1 MANNKFQLKRT
12 SVTGRTP
19 NTTNSSNTSFIDA
32 GELAV
37 NLTDKKLYSS
47 DGSAYFEVGANLT
60 SLSVTNGSIIVAN
73 NSSTALRVTQEGTGN
88 AIVIEDST
96 NPDSSPFVISANG
109 WTVLGANTPSNILQV
124 VAPNSSALGQG
135 IEVTTSANGYFRLA
149 SGSSGAFLPAFSGQ
163 STLTTAAY
171 GLFFNGKSANNTDTS
186 VGVLTFSA
194 RYNDGTSTGAN
205 VGSTQIA
212 TQFLNF
218 VTPLVTILGNGNMG
232 IGNTAPA
239 SKLVVAGTSSYS
251 GNASF
256 AANVTVTGTAILNA
270 ISANGSL
277 GLDTQV
283 LTSNGSS
290 VYWSASGGGGKIAGP
305 GLTSNASHYEVLA
318 NTGIIA
324 NATGTFVNSAYIAT
338 IDANSSTYA
347 NSSVT
352 NTFTVGTASYF
363 VANGN
368 FGVGTNAPNRK
379 LFVAGP
385 VGGTPSLTTSD
396 GEIAFFQSTTT
407 QGISIGAD
415 GASPYGSWLQVKR
428 PTNDGNSYPLLLN
441 PVDGNVGI
449 GNTNP
454 TQKLHVQGTAY
465 ATSDLRSPIYYD
477 SDNTTYYAELA
488 GSTSLIASG
497 NVAIGTT
504 APNGKLTVSQSSQS
518 SDSNYQIQYNRL
530 SVANTAVT
538 AGRTKSLFYGLID
551 NYNQNKS
558 ADGLT
563 QYSSISAGAV
573 LYVYNGSSST
583 GGDANSHLY
592 GTINYVQNWANGAT
606 SNAISIATGTYNQ
619 VSPVRGAITSATG
632 SSNEITQAN
641 SSYANIA
648 TAIATRSV
656 ITGNTT
662 GGSLITTGYLFY
674 GNYSGAQPTT
684 AYGVYITG
692 EQKNYFSANVGIGT
706 TTPNVPLAV
715 NGAIVA
721 ANGIGVGYGAGGTAP
736 AAGIGMQLQNNRIRI
751 QFTDN
756 TADNTTNVLEFLRG
770 NGTGNQGWLSI
781 TADGSNGLKA
791 MALSL
796 TGADRLKI
804 IANGN
809 IGIGNTA
816 PANKLFVT
824 GDIGLDGIS
833 VRDTATSTTTATTQ
847 IALFEY
853 PVATYDS
860 CDVVIKAVSGGQRH
874 TTKLLVTANSTVAVA
889 TEYGAI
895 QTGASLFTV
904 DVDVTLANTR
914 ILITPA
920 STTSTVFKSS
930 YELITS

>member
-12 SVTGRTP
+12 SVSGRTP
-19 NTTNSSNTSFIDA
+19 NTTSSSNTSFIDA

-47 DGSAYFEVGANLT
+47 NGSAYFEVGANLT
-60 SLSVTNGSIIVAN
+60 SLSVTNGAIIVAN
-73 NSSTALRVTQEGTGN
+73 NSTTALRVTQEGTGN

-96 NPDSSPFVISANG
+96 NPDSSPFVVSANG

-124 VAPNSSALGQG
+124 VAPNSAGLGQG

-149 SGSSGAFLPAFSGQ
+149 SGSSNGFLPAFSGQ

-194 RYNDGTSTGAN
+194 RYNDGTTTGTN

-212 TQFLNF
+212 TQFLNY

-232 IGNTAPA
+232 IGNTTPA

-256 AANVTVTGTAILNA
+256 ATNVTVTGTAILNA

-305 GLTSNASHYEVLA
+305 GLTSNVSHYEVLA
-318 NTGIIA
+318 NTGIVA
-324 NATGTFVNSAYIAT
+324 NTDGTFVNSAYIAT
-338 IDANSSTYA
+338 IASNSATYA

-368 FGVGTNAPNRK
+368 
-379 LFVAGP
+379 
-385 VGGTPSLTTSD
+385 
-396 GEIAFFQSTTT
+396 
-407 QGISIGAD
+407 IG
-415 GASPYGSWLQVKR
+415 
-428 PTNDGNSYPLLLN
+428 
-441 PVDGNVGI
+441 
-449 GNTNP
+449 
-454 TQKLHVQGTAY
+454 
-465 ATSDLRSPIYYD
+465 
-477 SDNTTYYAELA
+477 
-488 GSTSLIASG
+488 
-497 NVAIGTT
+497 
-504 APNGKLTVSQSSQS
+504 
-518 SDSNYQIQYNRL
+518 
-530 SVANTAVT
+530 
-538 AGRTKSLFYGLID
+538 
-551 NYNQNKS
+551 
-558 ADGLT
+558 
-563 QYSSISAGAV
+563 
-573 LYVYNGSSST
+573 
-583 GGDANSHLY
+583 
-592 GTINYVQNWANGAT
+592 
-606 SNAISIATGTYNQ
+606 
-619 VSPVRGAITSATG
+619 
-632 SSNEITQAN
+632 
-641 SSYANIA
+641 
-648 TAIATRSV
+648 
-656 ITGNTT
+656 
-662 GGSLITTGYLFY
+662 
-674 GNYSGAQPTT
+674 
-684 AYGVYITG
+684 
-692 EQKNYFSANVGIGT
+692 
-706 TTPNVPLAV
+706 
-715 NGAIVA
+715 
-721 ANGIGVGYGAGGTAP
+721 
-736 AAGIGMQLQNNRIRI
+736 
-751 QFTDN
+751 
-756 TADNTTNVLEFLRG
+756 
-770 NGTGNQGWLSI
+770 
-781 TADGSNGLKA
+781 
-791 MALSL
+791 
-796 TGADRLKI
+796 
-804 IANGN
+804 IANA
-809 IGIGNTA
+809 A

-895 QTGASLFTV
+895 QTGTSLFTV